1 MNLQKCQ
8 LTSTLIL
15 YLVSNQKM
23 GMGVYKTSFVSEY
36 LRPVLKQEIICDNAT
51 CEQDLEVQSIE
62 AIKSDSP
69 QGV

>member
-1 MNLQKCQ
+1 
-8 LTSTLIL
+8 
-15 YLVSNQKM
+15 M

-36 LRPVLKQEIICDNAT
+36 LRTVLKQEIICDNAT